1 MRILLFAKNGQL
13 GWELQRTLAPLGE
26 VIALDFPEVD
36 FTQPQLL
43 KEVVYQAKPG
53 VIVNPAAYTA
63 VDRAE
68 TDQITARLVNSDAVE
83 VLATAAKALQ
93 IPLIHYST
101 DFVFDGTKGSLYV
114 ETDTPNPLNVYGSTK
129 LAGEQAALQSGA
141 VTLVLR
147 TSWVYSM
154 RQGGFVTKVLTWA
167 REQQTLRIVQ
177 DQVSGPTSARMLAE
191 ATALLLAK
199 AGLDPVNFLGERQ
212 GLYHLAGEGSCSR
225 YEWAKTILA
234 LDPRKE
240 AQRVTQIE
248 PANSAE
254 FPSPAIRPANSSLN
268 CDKFAHVCDLR
279 LPSWQLA
286 LKMMLE
292 KDL

>member
-1 MRILLFAKNGQL
+1 MKILLFAKNGQL
-13 GWELQRTLAPLGE
+13 GWELQRTLAPLGD

-43 KEVVYQAKPG
+43 KDVVRQAKPDL
-53 VIVNPAAYTA
+53 IVNPAAYTA
-63 VDRAE
+63 VDKAE
-68 TDQITARLVNSDAVE
+68 KDQDTARLVNCDAVE
-83 VLATAAKALQ
+83 VLAAAAKALQ

-101 DFVFDGTKGSLYV
+101 DFVFDGTKDSLYV
-114 ETDTPNPLNVYGSTK
+114 ETDIPNPLNVYGSTK

-167 REQQTLRIVQ
+167 REQKTLCIVQ

-199 AGLDPVNFLGERQ
+199 AGSDPVNFLGERQ

-225 YEWAKTILA
+225 FEWAKTILD
-234 LDPRKE
+234 LDPRKDD
-240 AQRVTQIE
+240 QRVTQIE

-254 FPSPAIRPANSSLN
+254 FPSPARRPGNSGLN
-268 CDKFAHVCDLR
+268 CDKFADIFGIR
-279 LPSWQLA
+279 LPPWQTA
-286 LKMMLE
+286 LKLMME
-292 KDL
+292 ND